1 MAKTD
6 YQSVDEYIAAHPAD
20 VQPVL
25 KRVRRTIR
33 KALPRAEEAI
43 SYQIPAYKLD
53 GSAALYF
60 AGWKQHVSLY
70 PASDRMVAALGAEL
84 APYRISKGTIRFP
97 LSEPLPLK
105 LIERIARFRA
115 QESAERVK
123 GKAAKGKASG
133 KKAGRKKPAKKA

>member
-1 MAKTD
+1 MAKTG
-6 YQSVDEYIAAHPAD
+6 YESVDEYIAAHPAD
-20 VQPVL
+20 VQTVL
-25 KRVRRTIR
+25 KAVRRTIR

-53 GSAALYF
+53 GSTVLYF

-84 APYRISKGTIRFP
+84 VRYRISKGTIRFP
-97 LSEPLPLK
+97 LSAPMPLK

-115 QESAERVK
+115 LESAERAQ
-123 GKAAKGKASG
+123 GKAA
-133 KKAGRKKPAKKA
+133 RKKTR

>member
-1 MAKTD
+1 MAKTG

-20 VQPVL
+20 VQAVL

-33 KALPRAEEAI
+33 KTLPRAEEAI
-43 SYQIPAYKLD
+43 SYQIPAYKLE
-53 GSAALYF
+53 GRAALYF

-97 LSEPLPLK
+97 LTEPLPLK

-115 QESAERVK
+115 QESAERVQ

-133 KKAGRKKPAKKA
+133 KKAGRKKSARKP